1 LDEGLWKVLIK
12 RAFTR
17 DNSISQIN
25 EVSVVDRDNKFAKVS
40 QGIIRINNSH
50 NSPTGM
56 RPKIRVV
63 DDVGYIDIWLNNMY
77 IPEEEFDATF
87 ETLYGLWEK
96 ELVETIEVLAPQ
108 KLEYTFVR
116 MHPDDLR
123 QLLLGC
129 ELEPSGGF

>member
-1 LDEGLWKVLIK
+1 M
-12 RAFTR
+12 
-17 DNSISQIN
+17 
-25 EVSVVDRDNKFAKVS
+25 DRDNKFAKVS